1 MRRGVRMVNHMR
13 MNMHMHM
20 DVRMRMNMHTP
31 TKMPL
36 KANHQEGRLWIL
48 DDSGM

>member
-31 TKMPL
+31 TKNAPQGESPRGALM
-36 KANHQEGRLWIL
+36 
-48 DDSGM
+48 DSRR